1 VGQAEVREPPAGLAA
16 RSGSQW
22 EEVSVSHPPAD
33 RARGTHGGGVGE
45 RDRDPWSGAQ
55 PALVNL
61 DRVEVLVFTVG
72 GHDHALPVEDVIE
85 VVRMV
90 AVTPLPE
97 APAWVAGVIN
107 MRGRI
112 IPVIDLRTRL
122 GLPPREPDLS
132 TPIIIVGGS
141 EAAAGLVADAAGE
154 VLALPSA
161 VVESPHRVP
170 TPVPAVSGV
179 VRQGDRLILLLDSRR
194 LCEGS
199 THLAAP
205 TGGDATDGEARAG
218 ATG

>member
-1 VGQAEVREPPAGLAA
+1 M
-16 RSGSQW
+16 
-22 EEVSVSHPPAD
+22 
-33 RARGTHGGGVGE
+33 
-45 RDRDPWSGAQ
+45 Q

-61 DRVEVLVFTVG
+61 DRVEVLVFTVN
-72 GHDHALPVEDVIE
+72 GHEHALPVEDVVE
-85 VVRMV
+85 VVRLV

-107 MRGRI
+107 MRGRV

-132 TPIIIVGGS
+132 TPIIVVGGS
-141 EAAAGLVADAAGE
+141 EPAAGLVADAAVE

-179 VRQGDRLILLLDSRR
+179 ARHGDRLILLLDSKR

-199 THLAAP
+199 THRAAP
-205 TGGDATDGEARAG
+205 PGGDATDGEARAG
-218 ATG
+218 PAG

>member
-1 VGQAEVREPPAGLAA
+1 VSDPP
-16 RSGSQW
+16 
-22 EEVSVSHPPAD
+22 VD
-33 RARGTHGGGVGE
+33 RAEQAHRAAAGE
-45 RDRDPWSGAQ
+45 RGRDPWSGTQ

-61 DRVEVLVFTVG
+61 DRVDVLVFTVG
-72 GHDHALPVEDVIE
+72 GHEHALPVEDVIE
-85 VVRMV
+85 VVRLV

-132 TPIIIVGGS
+132 TPIIVVGGS
-141 EAAAGLVADAAGE
+141 EAAAGLVADAAVE

-161 VVESPHRVP
+161 VVESPQRVP

-179 VRQGDRLILLLDSRR
+179 ARHGDRLILLLDSKR

-199 THLAAP
+199 THVAAP
-205 TGGDATDGEARAG
+205 TGGDAIDGEA
-218 ATG
+218 